1 MSTVE
6 LLLKVK
12 RFLKL
17 PCYSLFDILVK
28 GVEFE
33 IGDRPCRDMVESKKV
48 IKGEI
53 QMEEI
58 IYTEKPN
65 LNKPYL
71 IIGFEGWPNAG
82 EVSSFALQHLVDSLE
97 ARRFASIPTGNFY
110 QTSSLRPMAV
120 IKEGRL
126 IELKSPG
133 NHFYYV
139 KTLLSSDLILFHGVE
154 PHLRWDLFA
163 DLLLDLA
170 VKFNVMQ
177 IFTIGGTYDYIPHTC
192 PPMVSALYN
201 HEGLRENVIRAGL
214 GLTEY
219 SGPISIHTFI
229 LEAAKKRD
237 LKAISLW
244 GHAPHYLQTKN
255 IKVVCSVL
263 KRLINLTRIE
273 VDLTELEKAGD
284 YFDQQV
290 SHLVEEDPKLRE
302 VISKLE
308 EVYKRSGKIP
318 EPSGGEE
325 GVKEDKVVY
334 IRAFL
339 KKLEDE
345 EKKEGE

>member
-1 MSTVE
+1 V
-6 LLLKVK
+6 
-12 RFLKL
+12 
-17 PCYSLFDILVK
+17 
-28 GVEFE
+28 
-33 IGDRPCRDMVESKKV
+33 
-48 IKGEI
+48 
-53 QMEEI
+53 EEI
-58 IYTEKPN
+58 TYVEKPN

-82 EVSSFALQHLVDSLE
+82 EVSSFALQHLVDSLK
-97 ARRFASIPTGNFY
+97 AKKFASIPTENFY
-110 QTSSLRPMAV
+110 QISSLRPMAV

-139 KTLLSSDLILFHGVE
+139 KNVFSNDIILFYGVE
-154 PHLRWDLFA
+154 PHLRWEVFVHLI
-163 DLLLDLA
+163 LDLA
-170 VKFNVMQ
+170 ETFHVMQ
-177 IFTIGGTYDYIPHTC
+177 IFTIGGTYDYIPHTY
-192 PPMVSALYN
+192 PPTVSALFN
-201 HEGLRENVIRAGL
+201 HEDLRENVIRVGL

-237 LKAISLW
+237 LKAVSLW
-244 GHAPHYLQTKN
+244 GHAPQYLHTKN

-263 KRLINLTRIE
+263 KRLI
-273 VDLTELEKAGD
+273 DLTQIEIDLSELERAGD

-290 SHLVEEDPKLRE
+290 NQLVEDDPKLQE

-318 EPSGGEE
+318 EPSIKEE

-334 IRAFL
+334 IQAFL
-339 KKLEDE
+339 KKSEDE
-345 EKKEGE
+345 EKKEG